1 MRFDF
6 SVFAIGLICSLYMP
20 SVRAL
25 AVVESRT
32 GTPVVRS
39 AANPAAD
46 RPASGERVTP
56 LNYNQ
61 IEALKQEISELRGLV
76 EVQEHEIKQLKKSQQ
91 DFYLDLDKRISQS
104 QSQSQGAQNNKQT
117 VSTTTTSKDI
127 QITPKGK
134 KSSSSITLD
143 AKPITKPIENKIGV
157 KIDPKP
163 VTPKTEVKV
172 DPKSDVK
179 TEVKA
184 DSRPEA
190 RVEPKIEPKMP
201 PQPEPIASTSSVATP
216 NTAGTTNSNPI
227 NTNPNADAMVTNTT
241 AVEDNNSNNAE
252 KGAYESAY
260 SLVRSKRYSDA
271 SVAFQD
277 YLNRYPQGERSPSAH
292 YWLGE
297 IFMVQWQMD
306 KNKTNLLDKAS
317 QAFLTITTQFPTH
330 NKVPDALL
338 KLGIIESERGN
349 LEAAKGYFKEAKI
362 NHPGTAAARIAE
374 NRLQQLK

>member
-6 SVFAIGLICSLYMP
+6 SVFAIGLICSLYVP
-20 SVRAL
+20 SVVAL

-46 RPASGERVTP
+46 RDRAASTASSTPNP

-61 IEALKQEISELRGLV
+61 IETLKQEISELRGLV

-91 DFYLDLDKRISQS
+91 DFYIDLDKRISQS
-104 QSQSQGAQNNKQT
+104 QSQNQSSQNNKQT
-117 VSTTTTSKDI
+117 VSNAAANKDI

-134 KSSSSITLD
+134 KSSSSITID
-143 AKPITKPIENKIGV
+143 AKPISKPIETKIG
-157 KIDPKP
+157 
-163 VTPKTEVKV
+163 VKV
-172 DPKSDVK
+172 DPKAIAPKPEINAASKADIK
-179 TEVKA
+179 TEASAASK
-184 DSRPEA
+184 PETK
-190 RVEPKIEPKMP
+190 VEPKIEPKMP
-201 PQPEPIASTSSVATP
+201 PTPEPIAAETSAMPVNMGVNTS
-216 NTAGTTNSNPI
+216 NTAT
-227 NTNPNADAMVTNTT
+227 VK
-241 AVEDNNSNNAE
+241 EDNNSNNAE

-338 KLGIIESERGN
+338 KLGIIESEKGN